1 MIQQN
6 RSLLNHF
13 SFCFFSVSLF
23 LRKSPWT
30 NGPNPDILYATKE
43 SERKK
48 KVSSRKYLPIA
59 VGALALVALL
69 LLFLTRGLDFSW
81 NAGQLLKHEEP
92 VVPASGQRYPVRDV
106 ELNVNVSL
114 PKESYIQLLEYNE
127 SFMAKYPYITV
138 HIHNEGEAE
147 GLYGKWLEQSRSG
160 LASDVMLMDNGWVL
174 PFAVKGYL
182 KPAESLMSVDALSD
196 QLAGLTE
203 PLRWNGYLWGVP
215 KEANPDLL
223 LWNKRLLDKSGLKE
237 PPRDEAS
244 LQEAASAL
252 TSPDGSYLSLAEANK
267 GELRQLLLW
276 CMAFYGKGEALLN
289 LEGMT
294 ERQREGLEWL
304 DASRLTLAEA
314 GKGSQEM
321 LQELIEK
328 DLALAFMMTWEQY
341 AKLPEASREKLLPDK
356 RVLPYAWLGGSS
368 FTVSSRSKA
377 AVEAMLWIE
386 EVTGTDA
393 GRLAYEYSA
402 KLPVRASL
410 YAEIGGVL
418 PRTLLPPVW
427 WYEAASAKLPEQS
440 MPRTD
445 ADWPLRWQRWQEEL
459 EMLPG
464 GDWSRFPERLAATDS
479 TVIMSGE

>member
-1 MIQQN
+1 M
-6 RSLLNHF
+6 
-13 SFCFFSVSLF
+13 
-23 LRKSPWT
+23 
-30 NGPNPDILYATKE
+30 
-43 SERKK
+43 
-48 KVSSRKYLPIA
+48 SSRKYMPIA
-59 VGALALVALL
+59 GGALLLAGLL

-81 NAGQLLKHEEP
+81 NAGQSLNDEES
-92 VVPASGQRYPVRDV
+92 VIPASGQRFPVQDV

-127 SFMAKYPYITV
+127 SFMAKYPHITV
-138 HIHNEGEAE
+138 HLHNEADEA
-147 GLYGKWLEQSRSG
+147 GLYGKWLEQSRG
-160 LASDVMLMDNGWVL
+160 GVAPDVMLMDNGWVL

-223 LWNKRLLDKSGLKE
+223 FWSKGLLGKAGLSE
-237 PPRDEAS
+237 PPRDEAA
-244 LQEAASAL
+244 LQEAAAAL
-252 TSPDGSYLSLAEANK
+252 ANFDSQGSVLAQANK
-267 GELRQLLLW
+267 KELRQLILW
-276 CMAFYGKGEALLN
+276 CMTFYGKGEELLN

-294 ERQREGLEWL
+294 GRQRQGLELL
-304 DASRLTLAEA
+304 DPTHLMLLETGRGA
-314 GKGSQEM
+314 QEV
-321 LQELIEK
+321 LNEQVEK
-328 DLALAFMMTWEQY
+328 DAALAFMITWDQF
-341 AKLPEASREKLLPDK
+341 ARLPESAKEKLLPDK
-356 RVLPYAWLGGSS
+356 RFLPYAWLGGSS

-377 AVEAMLWIE
+377 AAEAMLWIE

-418 PRTLLPPVW
+418 PRTATAPPIW

-440 MPRTD
+440 VPRPD
-445 ADWPLRWQRWQEEL
+445 ADWPLRWQQWQKDFEVVHES
-459 EMLPG
+459 
-464 GDWSRFPERLAATDS
+464 DWSRFPDGFVTSDAIT
-479 TVIMSGE
+479 IPPGE